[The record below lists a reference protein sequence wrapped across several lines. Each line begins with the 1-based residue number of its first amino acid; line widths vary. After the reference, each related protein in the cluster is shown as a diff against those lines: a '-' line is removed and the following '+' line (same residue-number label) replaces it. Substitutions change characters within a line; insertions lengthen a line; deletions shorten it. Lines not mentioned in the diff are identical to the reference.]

1 MSGCTRTRQLI
12 ELAPSG
18 LVKRLVVLTPEH
30 ADLSRE
36 FSSSFLLRDITNPS
50 KASGQLLFDGVV
62 WRFESAQSQFC
73 RQIVHRYL
81 SGSIFASKP
90 VPDGDDPA
98 FPQLPTIERAKAPFT
113 S

>member
-1 MSGCTRTRQLI
+1 MPRVSKESDRVAAANQCGPHASRFMSGCTRTRQFI

-36 FSSSFLLRDITNPS
+36 FSSSFLLRDLVDPGE
-50 KASGQLLFDGVV
+50 ASGQLLVDGVV

-73 RQIVHRYL
+73 CQIVHR
-81 SGSIFASKP
+81 
-90 VPDGDDPA
+90 
-98 FPQLPTIERAKAPFT
+98 
-113 S
+113 